1 MSTQARPAAE
11 AILLSQPRGPHT
23 AEAPPRTA
31 ASRLM
36 IPREHGAWGLISLP
50 FLAGAVVAGGWANW
64 PTLAALLAV
73 FSVFLLRAPLLVLW
87 RAAEKHNRMEMENAR
102 VGPGETQPAPDRNHH
117 ARHRPLQTL
126 P

>member
-1 MSTQARPAAE
+1 MSTQARIAAE
-11 AILLSQPRGPHT
+11 ATFLSRPHDSRT
-23 AEAPPRTA
+23 DGAHPRTA

-50 FLAGAVVAGGWANW
+50 FLAGAVVAGGWVNW